1 MLSND
6 VQVGTTILH
15 QLGGS
20 RFTLMTGCSNFAAV
34 KNGLQFKVG
43 RNANKITHCRVFLTD
58 MDDYRIEYIYVPG
71 SDISKMKTVLVQE
84 GVTVETL
91 QSSFTEATGLYTR
104 LF

>member
-1 MLSND
+1 
-6 VQVGTTILH
+6 VFKFR
-15 QLGGS
+15 S
-20 RFTLMTGCSNFAAV
+20 RQKRSAIQSWAQCQQN
-34 KNGLQFKVG
+34 NPLQG
-43 RNANKITHCRVFLTD
+43 ILTD